1 MQLHL
6 LPEIGSFARFF
17 LETVAMFLLVSAL
30 AFFLITAAY
39 ATPVAAA
46 HLPVTG
52 QAFAPGVIPD
62 A

>member
-39 ATPVAAA
+39 ANPVVAS
-46 HLPVTG
+46 LPETG
-52 QAFAPGVIPD
+52 QAFAWILIYD

>member
-1 MQLHL
+1 
-6 LPEIGSFARFF
+6 
-17 LETVAMFLLVSAL
+17 MFLLVSAL

-52 QAFAPGVIPD
+52 QAFAQGLIPD

>member
-39 ATPVAAA
+39 AGAVAA
-46 HLPVTG
+46 HPPVTG
-52 QAFAPGVIPD
+52 QAFAQAVIPD